1 MVGSILDD
9 EGNEH
14 RWKNDEMCP
23 LHHQGNGLY
32 EGDVT
37 FFKDL
42 NHVDKGDFLTFTI
55 IACRA
60 TTGLHEFTKNATR
73 TDWTESRYGSET
85 NELVVEDGETVTG
98 LIRGVD
104 RQWWMV
110 WDNELPYVKY
120 HVAFDMNLGTVM
132 IQKDIEDYENG
143 IANITPD
150 SDEQVVYNLSGQ
162 RVSRP
167 TKGIYIVGGRKVMF
181 K

>member
-1 MVGSILDD
+1 
-9 EGNEH
+9 
-14 RWKNDEMCP
+14 
-23 LHHQGNGLY
+23 
-32 EGDVT
+32 
-37 FFKDL
+37 
-42 NHVDKGDFLTFTI
+42 
-55 IACRA
+55 
-60 TTGLHEFTKNATR
+60 
-73 TDWTESRYGSET
+73 
-85 NELVVEDGETVTG
+85 
-98 LIRGVD
+98 
-104 RQWWMV
+104 MV